1 MVHGVQEH
9 RERQAFLA
17 TLMPMSIIVSV
28 MTAFGIV
35 GIVNPPIR
43 RGGFTSRGAKVV
55 EGVALAFN
63 ITNAVG
69 AICAFAALII
79 IVTVS
84 DYRTS
89 ISVASMNRV
98 MRLLSRVILACI
110 TMMIVSCGL
119 AAYDF

>member
-17 TLMPMSIIVSV
+17 TLMPMSIIASV

-35 GIVNPPIR
+35 GIVNPPFR
-43 RGGFTSRGAKVV
+43 RGTTSSGAKFV
-55 EGVALAFN
+55 EGVALAFT

-79 IVTVS
+79 IVIAS

-89 ISVASMNRV
+89 MSVISMNRV
-98 MRLLSRVILACI
+98 MRILSRIILACI
-110 TMMIVSCGL
+110 ALIIVACGL
-119 AAYDF
+119 AAYNF